1 VGISLGEPE
10 TQNDNQREPPCGAQ
24 LASCA
29 ASAAHA
35 QTSRPQNGEFVR
47 LDRPAVFDINP
58 NTGSLKESVQKG
70 QQLVWHPKEKPN
82 EARFQVTNMS
92 VAFLRSESGGQVKM
106 TFTGNISS
114 LGYLTA
120 EEAKLNAIVRAKG
133 GASLHSW
140 SFGVSVK
147 CADKDQ
153 PLTPL
158 THDVP
163 NDLAQN
169 IFTNVSTVG
178 IGETGRAEFPRGEG
192 SAVQLMGKP
201 HRADMP
207 PRINAI
213 TGFSSWATWA
223 VQGFGE
229 FNGDGT
235 TDMIMRNFN
244 TGDLQLYDIVNNQI
258 TNSLFLARSGWIAG
272 SRASRP
278 STHPALRSRVAQ
290 HQHWSI
296 RGVRH
301 RQRSHSLGA
310 VGLDWHLGGLAVDP
324 PTGSGCSR

>member
-1 VGISLGEPE
+1 
-10 TQNDNQREPPCGAQ
+10 
-24 LASCA
+24 
-29 ASAAHA
+29 
-35 QTSRPQNGEFVR
+35 
-47 LDRPAVFDINP
+47 
-58 NTGSLKESVQKG
+58 
-70 QQLVWHPKEKPN
+70 
-82 EARFQVTNMS
+82 MS

-114 LGYLTA
+114 LGYLTP

-213 TGFSSWATWA
+213 TGF
-223 VQGFGE
+223 
-229 FNGDGT
+229 
-235 TDMIMRNFN
+235 IMGHVGRARFRRFQRRRH
-244 TGDLQLYDIVNNQI
+244 DRHDHAQLQYRR
-258 TNSLFLARSGWIAG
+258 FA
-272 SRASRP
+272 P
-278 STHPALRSRVAQ
+278 LRY
-290 HQHWSI
+290 
-296 RGVRH
+296 
-301 RQRSHSLGA
+301 RQQSNYELLVPRTI
-310 VGLDWHLGGLAVDP
+310 GLDCRFAGVAPIHAPGAPISCCAASTLVN
-324 PTGSGCSR
+324 SRCTTSPAIT